1 MADILLAEFLNY
13 FIEINFRI
21 FIQMQLKIIHYSNN
35 PQE

>member
-1 MADILLAEFLNY
+1 MTDILLVEFLNY
-13 FIEINFRI
+13 FLEINLRN